1 MTNFLGT
8 QPRKAPWFTPE
19 RLVLVLPVA
28 GGAVVAVLLLA
39 LALPPMLLQ
48 VQKRR
53 GAIQTLET
61 QQAELPQLR
70 LRLVDGQTQV
80 QRKQRQHGRLLA
92 LVAGTGQLRTWIS
105 GLNDLANASG
115 VRVIQVEPGALEL
128 YVPPPPPTDPS
139 QPPPA
144 PAEPGTPPA
153 AAATTDPLLVEGLQ
167 KRSATVT
174 LRGSFEDIRRFLQ
187 RLEELQVIA
196 IASDLDLKAAPQAA
210 AASAAGPGSK
220 PGQIELK
227 LKLSAYGRADAKAA
241 APPAA
246 PAAGTPAAP
255 AAPPG

>member
-8 QPRKAPWFTPE
+8 QTRKAPWFTPE

-28 GGAVVAVLLLA
+28 GGAVAAVLLLA
-39 LALPPMLLQ
+39 LALPPLLLQ
-48 VQKRR
+48 VQQRR
-53 GAIQTLET
+53 QAIQTLEA

-70 LRLVDGQTQV
+70 LRLLDGQVQV
-80 QRKQRQHGRLLA
+80 QRKQRQHERLLA

-105 GLNDLANASG
+105 GLNDLANAAG
-115 VRVIQVEPGALEL
+115 VRVTQVEPGPLEL
-128 YVPPPPPTDPS
+128 YVPPPPPPDPS
-139 QPPPA
+139 QPPPPA
-144 PAEPGTPPA
+144 PPGTPPA

-174 LRGSFEDIRRFLQ
+174 LRGSYQDIRRFLQ
-187 RLEELQVIA
+187 RLETLQVIA
-196 IASDLDLKAAPQAA
+196 IASDLDLKQAA
-210 AASAAGPGSK
+210 AEGNK

-227 LKLSAYGRADAKAA
+227 LKLSAYGRAPSPAA

-246 PAAGTPAAP
+246 PAAGTPAAA